1 MLCSRQFSRAFILLA
16 LVAATTALQPGDQPV
31 DYKKVCTALGP
42 YSPMRGVGLKPIE
55 TQQFCSTSGLDSN
68 PQKCLLL
75 DATEGALIKGY
86 ESQGTACHE
95 EKQTA
100 ANAKSPSGT
109 ISEPMPTHTCMHVGE
124 PKVSHTCNPPPPTK
138 RLHMCMCRQPTTP
151 HPHTPRLEL
160 CTQNPS

>member
-86 ESQGTACHE
+86 ESQGTACHA

-109 ISEPMPTHTCMHVGE
+109 ISELPN
-124 PKVSHTCNPPPPTK
+124 SHMYSCGGA
-138 RLHMCMCRQPTTP
+138 
-151 HPHTPRLEL
+151 
-160 CTQNPS
+160 